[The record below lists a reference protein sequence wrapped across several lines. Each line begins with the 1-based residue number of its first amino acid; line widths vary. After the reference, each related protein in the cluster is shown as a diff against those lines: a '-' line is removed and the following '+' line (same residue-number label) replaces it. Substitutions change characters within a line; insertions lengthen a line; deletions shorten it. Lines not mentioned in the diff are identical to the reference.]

1 MYTFGPYTLDIE
13 AAELRKGSERLPIR
27 AKCLELLRYLVEHP
41 RTLVTKETLLAEIWS
56 DAVVVEATLTRT
68 MAELRAVLEDDP
80 KSPRFIETVAR
91 RGYKFIAGA
100 EPLRETTAEPRP
112 NASFVLIHEGKTY
125 ELPNGEYVIGRS
137 VDNDITL
144 PSILVS
150 RQHARIQV
158 LGDTVMLQDLD
169 SVNGTFVNEERV
181 KQACRLNPGD
191 RIRIGNETMLL
202 WWSQGT
208 KTAPGSWQVQP

>member
-68 MAELRAVLEDDP
+68 MAELRALLDDDP
-80 KSPRFIETVAR
+80 KNPRYIETVAR
-91 RGYKFIAGA
+91 RGYKFIGGGESVGEKPSA
-100 EPLRETTAEPRP
+100 
-112 NASFVLIHEGKTY
+112 NFVLIHSGKTY
-125 ELPNGEYVIGRS
+125 ELPDGEHVIGRN
-137 VDNDITL
+137 VENDITL

-158 LGDTVMLQDLD
+158 AGDTVTLHDLD
-169 SVNGTFVNEERV
+169 SVNGTFVNDQKV
-181 KQACRLNPGD
+181 KQSCRLNPGD
-191 RIRIGNETMLL
+191 KIRIGNETMLL
-202 WWSQGT
+202 WWSLGT

>member
-1 MYTFGPYTLDIE
+1 M
-13 AAELRKGSERLPIR
+13 
-27 AKCLELLRYLVEHP
+27 
-41 RTLVTKETLLAEIWS
+41 TKETLLAEIWS

-68 MAELRAVLEDDP
+68 MAELRSLLDDDP
-80 KSPRFIETVAR
+80 KKPRFIETVAR
-91 RGYKFIAGA
+91 RGYKFIGGT
-100 EPLRETTAEPRP
+100 EPISEATAEPRP
-112 NASFVLIHEGKTY
+112 AASFVLIHDGKTY

-158 LGDTVMLQDLD
+158 LGETVMLQDLG
-169 SVNGTFVNEERV
+169 SVNGTFVNEEKV
-181 KQACRLNPGD
+181 KQTCRLNPGD
-191 RIRIGNETMLL
+191 KIRIGNETMLL
-202 WWSQGT
+202 WWSHGT